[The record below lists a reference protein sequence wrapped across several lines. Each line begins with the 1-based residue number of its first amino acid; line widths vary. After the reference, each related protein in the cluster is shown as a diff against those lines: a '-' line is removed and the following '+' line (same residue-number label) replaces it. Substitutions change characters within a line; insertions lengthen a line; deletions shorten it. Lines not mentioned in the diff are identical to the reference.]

1 MPPDIKNDDSSA
13 DMAVQEGEDT
23 TLTCKATGNPPPR
36 IIWRREDGEMIL
48 MRNPAT
54 RELIKSKCKH
64 SSPSV
69 TLNLKQELV
78 PKDKKE
84 YEQDENVMQLPR
96 KLMTLL
102 DSRSY
107 CHSVFI

>member
-36 IIWRREDGEMIL
+36 IMWRREDGEMIL

-69 TLNLKQELV
+69 T
-78 PKDKKE
+78 
-84 YEQDENVMQLPR
+84 
-96 KLMTLL
+96 
-102 DSRSY
+102 
-107 CHSVFI
+107 